1 MSQELLESRWD
12 ETKEALMEG
21 LKGSRRNTM
30 GVILE
35 NTRKYLKENASP
47 GSTVSGNIATLNR
60 VILPVIRRVMP
71 TVIANELVGVQ
82 PMTGPVGQIHTL
94 RVRYASTMTD
104 QTAAATSVVAGEE
117 ALSPFKIAVAYS
129 AGARGADNA
138 ATTQTAA
145 QGYSGAQTATLE
157 GNGGRQISV
166 QILKQAVEAKTRK
179 LQARWTFEAAQDAQA
194 MHGIDVEAE
203 IMAALAQEITAEIDQ
218 EILLSLRSLAQ
229 TEFTYNQA
237 TVSGTATFVGD
248 EHAALAVLI
257 NRVAN
262 LIAQRTRRGA
272 CNWAVVSPASLTV
285 LQSATTSAFA
295 RTTEGTFEAPTN
307 TKFVGTLNGAMRVF
321 VDSYASDST
330 PVLVG
335 YKGSSE
341 ADAAAFYCPYIPLMS
356 SGVVLDPSTFEPV
369 VSFMTRY
376 GYIELTNTAS
386 SFGNAGDYVGEIAVS
401 NLSFS

>member
-1 MSQELLESRWD
+1 MSQELLENRWD

-21 LKGSRRNTM
+21 LKGSRRSTM
-30 GVILE
+30 GVVLE
-35 NTRKYLKENASP
+35 NTRKYLKENATA
-47 GSTVSGNIATLNR
+47 GSTQAGNIATLNR

-94 RVRYASTMTD
+94 RVRYASSLTD
-104 QTAAATSVVAGEE
+104 NSAAATSVVAGQE
-117 ALSPFKIAVAYS
+117 ALSPFTIATAYS
-129 AGARGADNA
+129 TVKSDA
-138 ATTQTAA
+138 ASTSNYTGSA
-145 QGYSGAQTATLE
+145 TATLE
-157 GNGGRQISV
+157 GNGGKNISV

-218 EILLSLRSLAQ
+218 EILLSLRTLAAV
-229 TEFTYNQA
+229 EFTYNQA

-272 CNWAVVSPASLTV
+272 GNWAVVSSAALTV

-295 RTTEGTFEAPTN
+295 RTTEQH
-307 TKFVGTLNGAMRVF
+307 
-321 VDSYASDST
+321 S
-330 PVLVG
+330 
-335 YKGSSE
+335 
-341 ADAAAFYCPYIPLMS
+341 
-356 SGVVLDPSTFEPV
+356 
-369 VSFMTRY
+369 
-376 GYIELTNTAS
+376 
-386 SFGNAGDYVGEIAVS
+386 
-401 NLSFS
+401 

>member
-1 MSQELLESRWD
+1 MSENLLESRWD
-12 ETKEALMEG
+12 DTKEALLEG
-21 LKGSRRNTM
+21 LKGSRRNSM
-30 GVILE
+30 SVILE
-35 NTRKYLKENASP
+35 NTRKYLKENASA
-47 GSTVSGNIATLNR
+47 GSTAAGNIATLNR

-94 RVRYASTMTD
+94 RVRYANTMNDTSAALTSTT
-104 QTAAATSVVAGEE
+104 AGEE
-117 ALSPFKIAVAYS
+117 ALSPFKIAQAYS
-129 AGARGADNA
+129 SATSVTAGVVGVNQTTYAGAN
-138 ATTQTAA
+138 TTV
-145 QGYSGAQTATLE
+145 LE
-157 GNGGRQISV
+157 GSGGRQISV

-218 EILLSLRSLAQ
+218 EILLSLRSLAT
-229 TEFTYNQA
+229 TEFTFNQA

-272 CNWAVVSPASLTV
+272 GNWAVVSPASLTV

-321 VDSYASDST
+321 VDSYASDT
-330 PVLVG
+330 QPVLVG

-356 SGVVLDPSTFEPV
+356 SGVVLDPTTFEPV

>member
-1 MSQELLESRWD
+1 MSQELLESRWE
-12 ETKEALMEG
+12 ETKEALLEG
-21 LKGSRRNTM
+21 LNGTRRNSM
-30 GVILE
+30 KVILE
-35 NTRKYLKENASP
+35 NTRRYLKENASS
-47 GSTVSGNIATLNR
+47 GSTASGNIATLNR

-94 RVRYASTMTD
+94 RVRYAQNFNDNS
-104 QTAAATSVVAGEE
+104 AAQTSVTAGQE
-117 ALSPFKIAVAYS
+117 ALSPFTIATAYS
-129 AGARGADNA
+129 TVPKDVDS
-138 ATTQTAA
+138 TTNYTGGNTAVM
-145 QGYSGAQTATLE
+145 E
-157 GNGGRQISV
+157 GTGGKQISV

-179 LQARWTFEAAQDAQA
+179 LQARWTFESAQDAQA

-218 EILLSLRSLAQ
+218 EILLSLRSLAT

-272 CNWAVVSPASLTV
+272 GNYAVVSSASLTV

-321 VDSYASDST
+321 VDSYAADTT

-335 YKGSSE
+335 YKGTSE
-341 ADAAAFYCPYIPLMS
+341 ADAPAFYCPYIPLMS
-356 SGVVLDPSTFEPV
+356 SGVVLDPTTFEPV

>member
-1 MSQELLESRWD
+1 MSQELLESRWG
-12 ETKEALMEG
+12 ETKEALLEG
-21 LKGSRRNTM
+21 LNGTKRNNM
-30 GVILE
+30 SVILE
-35 NTRKYLKENASP
+35 NTRKYLKENASS
-47 GSTVSGNIATLNR
+47 GSTVAGNIATLNR

-94 RVRYASTMTD
+94 RVRYAQNLTD
-104 QTAAATSVVAGEE
+104 TSAAATSVAAGEE
-117 ALSPFKIAVAYS
+117 ALSPFKIATAYS
-129 AGARGADNA
+129 
-138 ATTQTAA
+138 TVP
-145 QGYSGAQTATLE
+145 QGTDTATNYTGGATATME
-157 GNGGRQISV
+157 GTGGKQISV

-218 EILLSLRSLAQ
+218 EILLSLRSLAA

-272 CNWAVVSPASLTV
+272 GNWAVVSSASLTV

-307 TKFVGTLNGAMRVF
+307 TKFVGTLNGSMRVF

-386 SFGNAGDYVGEIAVS
+386 SFGNAADYLGEIAVS

>member
-1 MSQELLESRWD
+1 
-12 ETKEALMEG
+12 
-21 LKGSRRNTM
+21 
-30 GVILE
+30 
-35 NTRKYLKENASP
+35 LKENASS
-47 GSTVSGNIATLNR
+47 GSTGSGNIATLNR

-94 RVRYASTMTD
+94 RVRYANTMTD
-104 QTAAATSVVAGEE
+104 NSAAQTSTLAGQE
-117 ALSPFKIAVAYS
+117 ALSPFLIAQAYS
-129 AGARGADNA
+129 SASSVTAGVVDP
-138 ATTQTAA
+138 TQNI
-145 QGYSGAQTATLE
+145 YSGANTSVLE
-157 GNGGRQISV
+157 GSGGRQISV

-218 EILLSLRSLAQ
+218 EILLSLRSLAT
-229 TEFTYNQA
+229 TEYTYNQA

-272 CNWAVVSPASLTV
+272 GNYAVVSSASLTV

-321 VDSYASDST
+321 VDSYASDTT

-341 ADAAAFYCPYIPLMS
+341 ADAPAFYCPYIPLMS
-356 SGVVLDPSTFEPV
+356 SGVVLDPTTFEPV

-376 GYIELTNTAS
+376 GFIELTNTAS

>member
-1 MSQELLESRWD
+1 MSQELLEGRWD
-12 ETKEALMEG
+12 ETKDALLEG
-21 LKGSRRNTM
+21 LSGSKRSSM
-30 GVILE
+30 SVILE
-35 NTRKYLKENASP
+35 NTKKYLRENASS

-94 RVRYASTMTD
+94 RVRYAQSLTD
-104 QTAAATSVVAGEE
+104 NSAAATSVQAGQE
-117 ALSPFKIAVAYS
+117 ALSPFTIATAYS
-129 AGARGADNA
+129 TVPQ
-138 ATTQTAA
+138 ATT
-145 QGYSGAQTATLE
+145 TATGYTGNNTATME
-157 GNGGRQISV
+157 GTGGKQISV

-179 LQARWTFEAAQDAQA
+179 LQARWTFESAQDAQA

-218 EILLSLRSLAQ
+218 EILLSLSTLAA
-229 TEFTYNQA
+229 TEYTYNQA

-272 CNWAVVSPASLTV
+272 GNWAVVSPASLTV

-321 VDSYASDST
+321 VNSYASDTAS
-330 PVLVG
+330 VLVG
-335 YKGSSE
+335 YKGTSE

-356 SGVVLDPSTFEPV
+356 SGVVLDPTTFEPV

-376 GYIELTNTAS
+376 GFVELTNTAS
-386 SFGNAGDYVGEIAVS
+386 SFGNAADYVGEIAVQ

>member
-1 MSQELLESRWD
+1 MSQQLLEGRWD
-12 ETKEALMEG
+12 ETKEALLEG
-21 LKGSRRNTM
+21 LNGSKRTSMN
-30 GVILE
+30 VILE
-35 NTRKYLKENASP
+35 NTRKYLKENASA
-47 GSTVSGNIATLNR
+47 GSTASGNIATLNR

-94 RVRYASTMTD
+94 RVRYAGNLTD
-104 QTAAATSVVAGEE
+104 NSAAATSVTAGQE
-117 ALSPFKIAVAYS
+117 ALSPFTIATAYS
-129 AGARGADNA
+129 TVGKDTTSTSTYTGAN
-138 ATTQTAA
+138 
-145 QGYSGAQTATLE
+145 TATLE
-157 GNGGRQISV
+157 GNGGKQISV

-179 LQARWTFEAAQDAQA
+179 LQARWTFESAQDAQA

-218 EILLSLRSLAQ
+218 EILLSLSTLAAV
-229 TEFTYNQA
+229 EYTYNQA

-257 NRVAN
+257 NRTAN

-272 CNWAVVSPASLTV
+272 GNWAVVSPASLTV

-321 VDSYASDST
+321 VNSYASDT
-330 PVLVG
+330 ANVLVG
-335 YKGSSE
+335 YKGTSE

-356 SGVVLDPSTFEPV
+356 SGVVLDPTTFEPV

-376 GYIELTNTAS
+376 GFVELTNTAS
-386 SFGNAGDYVGEIAVS
+386 SFGNAADYVGEIAVQ

>member
-1 MSQELLESRWD
+1 MSQTLLEGRWA
-12 ETKEALMEG
+12 ETKEALLEG
-21 LKGSRRNTM
+21 LKGNKKTSM
-30 GVILE
+30 SVILE
-35 NTRKYLKENASP
+35 NTRRYLKENASS
-47 GSTVSGNIATLNR
+47 GSTGSGNIATLNR

-94 RVRYASTMTD
+94 RVRYANTMTD
-104 QTAAATSVVAGEE
+104 NSAAQTSTLAGQE
-117 ALSPFKIAVAYS
+117 ALSPFLIAQAYS
-129 AGARGADNA
+129 SASSVTAGVVDP
-138 ATTQTAA
+138 TQNI
-145 QGYSGAQTATLE
+145 YSGANTSVLE
-157 GNGGRQISV
+157 GSGGRQISV

-218 EILLSLRSLAQ
+218 EILLSLRSLAT
-229 TEFTYNQA
+229 TEYTYNQA

-272 CNWAVVSPASLTV
+272 GNYAVVSSASLTV

-321 VDSYASDST
+321 VDSYASDTT

-341 ADAAAFYCPYIPLMS
+341 ADAPAFYCPYIPLMS
-356 SGVVLDPSTFEPV
+356 SGVVLDPTTFEPV

-376 GYIELTNTAS
+376 GFIELTNTAS